1 MKNVLLLDTSVGSLN
16 QGDEIINISIKKNWS
31 ELFENNYIMN
41 MASHTP
47 MYTLLQSIIYQKKL
61 SVFKDADY
69 KFLCGTNALYTNMLR
84 PLPTWNIN
92 LLDCGLAKKTICLG
106 AGIGINS
113 KKVNLYT
120 RTLYNKVLSHEY
132 THSVRDE
139 KTKKFLEELG
149 FKAINTGCPT
159 LWGLTPEHCAD
170 IPKEKGKRVI
180 FTLTYY
186 EKSKKFDKKMID
198 ILLKNYSEVY
208 FWPQC
213 IKDLEYLKELV
224 DIKSKDICVITPN
237 ISGYEKIL
245 NLPNTDY
252 VGNRL
257 HGGIFA
263 LQHSCRTIVISID
276 YRAEKMSE
284 NYSFDCIRREDIPE
298 SLDKKINSTWDT
310 MITGIDFDKIENWK
324 RQFK

>member
-1 MKNVLLLDTSVGSLN
+1 
-16 QGDEIINISIKKNWS
+16 
-31 ELFENNYIMN
+31 
-41 MASHTP
+41 
-47 MYTLLQSIIYQKKL
+47 
-61 SVFKDADY
+61 
-69 KFLCGTNALYTNMLR
+69 
-84 PLPTWNIN
+84 
-92 LLDCGLAKKTICLG
+92 
-106 AGIGINS
+106 
-113 KKVNLYT
+113 
-120 RTLYNKVLSHEY
+120 
-132 THSVRDE
+132 
-139 KTKKFLEELG
+139 
-149 FKAINTGCPT
+149 
-159 LWGLTPEHCAD
+159 
-170 IPKEKGKRVI
+170 
-180 FTLTYY
+180 
-186 EKSKKFDKKMID
+186 MID

-324 RQFK
+324 RQFR